1 MSCWGRLRFFIT
13 LNAINN
19 SLNMKIKN
27 RPLRRIIFQISSFLV
42 LLLGTTSLQAQ
53 TTAVAYAIQ
62 ASCESDGSINADGFI
77 QLSAVTMGLSYSVN
91 IGGAHD
97 GTGPRTT
104 LIGATYPLQILTGLA
119 NPPAD
124 QAYTIRVYPDDVGGS
139 ATPFTDVIV
148 NLAVQDCTVGC
159 DCVDQIYLN
168 EPGFG
173 TVYKFSVNPSNGDL
187 TEIGSPWY
195 GGSELSAPHG
205 LGVDVNGFIYIG
217 ETLGSTSD
225 IRKFTCDGEIF
236 DEADFAYREGGYNMG
251 SYDGILYTNDAFV
264 TPNPGITAYDPCN
277 DEVLGTLSFCETGT
291 GDDDDDWGLWIDP
304 NTGIGYAVNN
314 LFLPG
319 GVTEHY
325 LHIFNVSDL
334 DLGGGTTCSTAALQI
349 TDFPPG
355 VGFGWFI
362 YGITTDLDGNIYMVL
377 DDGVIGTLV
386 SKYDANLNHVAFSA
400 IDSDA
405 FDGVGYAASAAIVY
419 SASSDK
425 LYVASQ
431 ADFESCLTSFSTDLT
446 IIEEE
451 VGPTSVPGSYV
462 KGMAIVAEC
471 CPTNNNQT
479 VNQVLCSSSSTEDIF
494 LNIEFPC
501 SGTIC
506 EGQWV
511 PADAA
516 SLAVYDECKQSIM
529 VGTVAGCYTFT
540 RSSDGTGAK
549 SQCGAFV
556 QTFTISI
563 GSVMASIAG
572 GDQQICR
579 GSDPEP
585 FTIESVA
592 TGSDNLSF
600 QWYVSTESDST
611 GFTPIADATT
621 EVYDP
626 TIADIT
632 ADTMYF
638 RNEVSISTCTGDMC
652 RDTSNTVLV
661 ITVQDVTVDAG
672 DDVSVCNASTIDLT
686 AASIT
691 PADFMAMDGT
701 PLGATWTSSGTGMFF
716 DAGGALLP
724 APVRLGEAISYQ
736 LSAADATAGEVSLT
750 LTTDNLSG
758 APFDLVGC
766 MPFGDE
772 LTITILNV
780 DCGTYPWDGSND

>member
-1 MSCWGRLRFFIT
+1 
-13 LNAINN
+13 
-19 SLNMKIKN
+19 MKIMN
-27 RPLRRIIFQISSFLV
+27 RPLKGMIFQFLSFLV
-42 LLLGTTSLQAQ
+42 LLLGTINLQAQ
-53 TTAVAYAIQ
+53 TTAVVYAIQ
-62 ASCESDGSINADGFI
+62 ASCESDGSINTDGFI
-77 QLSAVTMGLSYSVN
+77 QLSAVTMGLSYSIN
-91 IGGAHD
+91 TGSAHD
-97 GTGPRTT
+97 GTGARTT
-104 LIGATYPLQILTGLA
+104 LTGATYPLQILTGLA
-119 NPPAD
+119 NPAAD
-124 QAYTIRVYPDDVGGS
+124 QDYTIRVYPDDVGGS

-159 DCVDQIYLN
+159 DCVDQLYLN
-168 EPGFG
+168 EPGVG
-173 TVYKFSVNPSNGDL
+173 TVYKFSVDPSNGDL

-195 GGSELSAPHG
+195 GGSELPAPHG
-205 LGVDVNGFIYIG
+205 LGIDLNGFIYIG
-217 ETLGSTSD
+217 ESTNADTD
-225 IRKFTCDGEIF
+225 IRKLTCDGEIF
-236 DEADFAYREGGYNMG
+236 DEADFVYRHGGQFNIG
-251 SYDGILYTNDAFV
+251 SYDGILYTNDAISGA
-264 TPNPGITAYDPCN
+264 PNGGITAYDPCE
-277 DEVLGTLSFCETGT
+277 DEVLGTLTFCETGT
-291 GDDDDDWGLWIDP
+291 GDFDFDWGLWIDQ
-304 NTGIGYAVNN
+304 NTATGYAVNH
-314 LFLPG
+314 LYLPG
-319 GVTEHY
+319 GITEYY
-325 LHIFNVSDL
+325 LHTFEVSDL
-334 DLGGGTTCSTAALQI
+334 NLGGGTTCSTAALQI

-355 VGFGWFI
+355 VGFGWTIF
-362 YGITTDLDGNIYMVL
+362 GITTDLDGNIYMVL
-377 DDGVIGTLV
+377 DDGSIGTLI
-386 SKYDANLNHVAFSA
+386 SKYDANLNHVGFSA

-405 FDGVGYAASAAIVY
+405 SDGIGYGQSAAIVY
-419 SASSDK
+419 SASADK
-425 LYVASQ
+425 LYLASQ
-431 ADFESCLTSFSTDLT
+431 SEFESCLTSFSTDLT

-451 VGPTSVPGSYV
+451 VGPTGVPGSYF

-479 VNQVLCSSSSTEDIF
+479 VNQVLCSSSSTEEFF

-501 SGTIC
+501 NGAIC

-516 SLAVYDECKQSIM
+516 SIAVYDECKQSIM
-529 VGTVAGCYTFT
+529 VGTVTGCYTFT
-540 RSSDGTGAK
+540 RSSDGTGAN

-563 GSVMASIAG
+563 GDVMASIAG

-585 FTIESVA
+585 FTIESAA
-592 TGSDNLSF
+592 TGSDDLSF

-626 TIADIT
+626 TVADIT

-691 PADFMAMDGT
+691 PTDFMAMDGT

-736 LSAADATAGEVSLT
+736 LSGADATAGEVILT
-750 LTTDNLSG
+750 LTTDNLSD